1 MSCKCGLKIVRNVS
15 FILPILVLINEL
27 NYNLL
32 KGMIEVF
39 VTLGYQI
46 APQKQL
52 NIMDPSFSHFST
64 STMSRNESRST
75 STSHSV
81 ARNTEDTTE
90 DTSSHNMSY
99 NSMFSSSYKAKIV
112 SLATTKLV
120 IKILGN
126 Y

>member
-1 MSCKCGLKIVRNVS
+1 
-15 FILPILVLINEL
+15 
-27 NYNLL
+27 
-32 KGMIEVF
+32 MIELF
-39 VTLGYQI
+39 ATLGYQI

-112 SLATTKLV
+112 SLATTKLER
-120 IKILGN
+120 KILGN